1 VIRSLL
7 AKELAEHW
15 KLLLLVVTLQL
26 ACLSLLLV
34 RANIQNDSISL
45 LTAFGV
51 YLLLVSPIAASV
63 AMQALFAKEVRN
75 KTILFLET
83 LPLSRAGA
91 ITAKA
96 IVAVAFHFGGT
107 LAALGL
113 VLLAARRSEP
123 IDPLFV
129 WILAA
134 KTAALTAITLSVTFL
149 ASVLGRYRWPFYLSL
164 LALSYVYEQAGGE
177 LDRVPPFSLLGSE
190 FATERYSLPVGDL
203 SWLVAAAVAI
213 GAFGLLL
220 LLLRGG
226 SAALLLGE
234 RMAHREKVLV
244 AGVLLSSILAADLLT
259 DEKPEPPYKIN
270 DPSAIRVST
279 SKLTLTV
286 VPPPE
291 APLPLE
297 SAVELLHSSLAS
309 LQDLFGVNELP
320 PVFVIHR
327 DDLDDHRF
335 EAALA
340 NKRDGVVV
348 RANLAGDRLALRDLL
363 AFTTGALIDEVT
375 DDRSQS
381 ESRRWLRD
389 GFAEMWAEQQLSPNE
404 GGVDDELWLRALHAR
419 RVGFDLGD
427 VDRWFIVQE
436 SLGEP
441 VAAALAW
448 SGLVELERVLGR
460 EGTRELLL
468 LALQPH
474 PPDGLRGLKLGES
487 RRFEA
492 LLPPDLDPA
501 AFFGRWRSRLE
512 QEASRLETRL
522 ARIPRFDASVTITGG
537 ERSRKV
543 TFSATADPPLGE
555 TGLLSLLWTRLPAI
569 DDPLSPLD
577 LAREERPFDRA
588 VSIVLP
594 APFPSGARVL
604 LAGSVY
610 SAELGCD
617 VRFGVERRTVP

>member
-1 VIRSLL
+1 MIRSLF

-15 KLLLLVVTLQL
+15 KLLLLVATLQL
-26 ACLSLLLV
+26 AWLSLLV
-34 RANIQNDSISL
+34 ARAIIQNDSISL
-45 LTAFGV
+45 LISFGQ
-51 YLLLVSPIAASV
+51 YLFLASPVAASV
-63 AMQALFAKEVRN
+63 TMQSLFAKELRN

-83 LPLSRAGA
+83 LPLSRASA

-96 IVAVAFHFGGT
+96 IVAVAFLFGGT

-113 VLLAARRSEP
+113 VLLAARLSEP
-123 IDPLFV
+123 IEPLFV
-129 WILAA
+129 WILIA
-134 KTAALTAITLSVTFL
+134 KTAALTAITLAITFL
-149 ASVLGRYRWPFYLSL
+149 AAVLGKYRWPFYLSL
-164 LALSYVYEQAGGE
+164 LVVTYVYEQAGGE
-177 LDRVPPFSLLGSE
+177 PDRVPPLSLLGRE
-190 FATERYSLPVGDL
+190 FATERYNVPVGDL

-244 AGVLLSSILAADLLT
+244 AGVLLSSIFASDLLT
-259 DEKPEPPYKIN
+259 DEKPEPPYRIN

-291 APLPLE
+291 ATLPLE
-297 SAVELLHSSLAS
+297 ATVELLQSSLAS
-309 LQDLFGVNELP
+309 LPDLLGVDELP

-335 EAALA
+335 EAARA
-340 NKRDGVVV
+340 NERDGVIV
-348 RANLAGDRLALRDLL
+348 RANLAGDRLAIRDLL

-375 DDRSQS
+375 DDRSRS

-389 GFAEMWAEQQLSPNE
+389 GFAEMWAERQLSPKE
-404 GGVDDELWLRALHAR
+404 GGADDELWLRALYAR
-419 RVGFDLGD
+419 RAGFDLDD
-427 VDRWFIVQE
+427 VDRWFFVQE

-448 SGLVELERVLGR
+448 SGLVELESVLGR
-460 EGTRELLL
+460 EALQELLR

-474 PPDGLRGLKLGES
+474 PPDGLRGLKLGEA

-492 LLPPDLDPA
+492 LLSPALDSA

-512 QEASRLETRL
+512 QEASRLEARL
-522 ARIPRFDASVTITGG
+522 ARIPQFEASLTIGG
-537 ERSRKV
+537 GKRSRKV
-543 TFSATADPPLGE
+543 SIAATADPPLGE
-555 TGLLSLLWTRLPAI
+555 TSLFSLLWTRLPAI

-577 LAREERPFDRA
+577 LAREERQFDRA
-588 VSIVLP
+588 VSIDLP
-594 APFPSGARVL
+594 AAFPSGARVF

-610 SAELGCD
+610 SVELGCD